1 MMLRLIELCKTVSC
15 CPNFN
20 SNTMLSKIT
29 EIHRKENPSPLFMA
43 KSPEGNEF
51 CPHLK
56 TVLTYP
62 LGTGK
67 TVTQAHNTFQYP

>member
-1 MMLRLIELCKTVSC
+1 
-15 CPNFN
+15 
-20 SNTMLSKIT
+20 
-29 EIHRKENPSPLFMA
+29 MA

-67 TVTQAHNTFQYP
+67 TVAQAHNTFQYPWKYFLLKSEEKIEHLDQRKNFNI